1 MKTVEYIWLDG
12 SDDMPQIRSKVRI
25 VEGDTIP
32 DWSFDGGSTMQG
44 TEDNSDRLLKPV
56 RVYMNPFKEQGY
68 LALCEVYNPDGTP
81 HETNTRAK
89 LREMDEGDVWF
100 GFEQEYTV
108 TDPMQNPLVPEDAM
122 TQGEFYCG
130 NGSGRVVGRLIA
142 EEHLQ
147 KCHDA
152 GIKLFGMNAEVMIS
166 QWEYQTLPKTALE
179 ASDDLWISR
188 FINERNSEKFNMR
201 ISYHPKIY
209 STMNGAGCHVNIS
222 TPETRE
228 SLKGLPKIMA
238 KFKKTHDKHI
248 EVYGPGNELRLVGDC
263 ETSDYN
269 KFSWAVAN
277 RSTSVRVPAHV
288 DREGSGYFEDRRPA
302 ASCDPYLVTARIL
315 ETLSC

>member
-44 TEDNSDRLLKPV
+44 TEDDSDRLLKPV
-56 RVYMNPFKEQGY
+56 KVYTNPFKEQSY

-89 LREMDEGDVWF
+89 LREMEEGDVWF

-152 GIKLFGMNAEVMIS
+152 GIKLFGIKRFPRQHLRRVM
-166 QWEYQTLPKTALE
+166 TFGFLALLTKE
-179 ASDDLWISR
+179 TRRSSTCVFRTTPR
-188 FINERNSEKFNMR
+188 FI
-201 ISYHPKIY
+201 
-209 STMNGAGCHVNIS
+209 
-222 TPETRE
+222 
-228 SLKGLPKIMA
+228 
-238 KFKKTHDKHI
+238 
-248 EVYGPGNELRLVGDC
+248 LR
-263 ETSDYN
+263 
-269 KFSWAVAN
+269 
-277 RSTSVRVPAHV
+277 
-288 DREGSGYFEDRRPA
+288 
-302 ASCDPYLVTARIL
+302 
-315 ETLSC
+315 